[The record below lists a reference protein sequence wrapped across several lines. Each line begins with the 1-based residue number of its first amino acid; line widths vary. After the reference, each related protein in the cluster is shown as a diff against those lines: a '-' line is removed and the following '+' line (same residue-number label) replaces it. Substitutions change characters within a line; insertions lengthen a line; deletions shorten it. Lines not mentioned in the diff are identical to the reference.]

1 VNPAEGHASRGPH
14 AAVLTAVSP
23 VRMPAHPS
31 IIASPLPSSRPRR
44 MGIPVQVALRG
55 PPGRSVRYAL
65 GSARAA
71 LLALPSREYCSTSTV
86 SVATHPIPSQRAPAP
101 PAVPQVLFAP
111 YSRERRTDRTSS
123 RRRRG
128 GRDERT
134 TPGSGLGAREAWPTA
149 STTVQK
155 NKTKKEEEENLGRG
169 WSTRAGTTSNSGAWL
184 EAGRFAPA
192 STACFI
198 IGGPGLSFA
207 AARAACNAGKHCKR
221 GAPRGPV
228 PSFPFPFPFPWQWAA
243 VKTAACLCRL
253 PVEFCRGHPSC
264 PSLKPTV
271 GTARHDKPTLV
282 TCYHY
287 YSASFFFDLVLDERF
302 LPPP

>member
-1 VNPAEGHASRGPH
+1 
-14 AAVLTAVSP
+14 
-23 VRMPAHPS
+23 
-31 IIASPLPSSRPRR
+31 
-44 MGIPVQVALRG
+44 
-55 PPGRSVRYAL
+55 
-65 GSARAA
+65 
-71 LLALPSREYCSTSTV
+71 V
-86 SVATHPIPSQRAPAP
+86 SVATHHIPSQRARRASS
-101 PAVPQVLFAP
+101 AVRSVFAP
-111 YSRERRTDRTSS
+111 TTDRTSS
-123 RRRRG
+123 RRGR
-128 GRDERT
+128 RDERT

-155 NKTKKEEEENLGRG
+155 NKTKKEEENLGRA

-228 PSFPFPFPFPWQWAA
+228 PSFPFPFHWQWAA